1 VSHTLWLETSD
12 GATKTGGDRDNSIML
27 RLSESLDALAA
38 QLGVTPLSAFHD
50 YSTVAREYA
59 SELREFEEV
68 AATQPEAW
76 YDAVTGLSTVD
87 AINRELQ
94 ARPESLAFTPDA
106 SRRHWR
112 DTLLEELDAAVRA
125 SRMRRSAASGSVCS
139 SCLDRGGGSVQT
151 HGTVHLPEALVK
163 SNT

>member
-50 YSTVAREYA
+50 YSTVAREYER
-59 SELREFEEV
+59 ELGEFEGM
-68 AATQPEAW
+68 AATQPDTW
-76 YDAVTGLSTVD
+76 HDAATALSTVE

-94 ARPESLAFTPDA
+94 ARPESLAFSSDA

-112 DTLLEELDAAVRA
+112 DTLLEELTYCRARLEDAAK
-125 SRMRRSAASGSVCS
+125 
-139 SCLDRGGGSVQT
+139 RG
-151 HGTVHLPEALVK
+151 LRFRLLVVP
-163 SNT
+163 

>member
-1 VSHTLWLETSD
+1 
-12 GATKTGGDRDNSIML
+12 
-27 RLSESLDALAA
+27 
-38 QLGVTPLSAFHD
+38 
-50 YSTVAREYA
+50 VAREYA

-112 DTLLEELDAAVRA
+112 DTLLEELGYCRA
-125 SRMRRSAASGSVCS
+125 RLEDVAK
-139 SCLDRGGGSVQT
+139 RGIRFR
-151 HGTVHLPEALVK
+151 LLVVP
-163 SNT
+163 